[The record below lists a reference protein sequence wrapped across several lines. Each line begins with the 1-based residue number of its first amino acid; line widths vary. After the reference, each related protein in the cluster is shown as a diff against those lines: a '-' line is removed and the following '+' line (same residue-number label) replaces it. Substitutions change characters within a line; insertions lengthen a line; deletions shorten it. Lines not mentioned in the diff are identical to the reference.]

1 MNFNLN
7 PIDIT
12 ADNAAALLLATN
24 KDRPELALQMD
35 FPTGGLRNLVFKS
48 EQDMLD
54 YIEAYNKDPENDGYT
69 INMDDVRPVP
79 ASAMSPGDPAYLV
92 ERKEA

>member
-1 MNFNLN
+1 MDFNLK
-7 PIDIT
+7 PIDLT
-12 ADNAAALLLATN
+12 TDNMGTLLLATN

-48 EQDMLD
+48 EQDLRD
-54 YIEAYNKDPENDGYT
+54 YIKAYNEDPENDGYT
-69 INMDDVRPVP
+69 IDMDDVKPMP
-79 ASAMSPGDPAYLV
+79 ASNMNPGDPVYLV